1 MRAIHKT
8 NIYFGN
14 MSIPVKVSSVVREAG
29 TGLSNACPH
38 CNGDVGHVNRCK
50 SCEKEVAFADI
61 RKAYKVGDEK
71 TVLAKEQ
78 IDTLKTKENVIEVLG
93 TIEGTIDP
101 RYITGS
107 YYLLPEKKVKSW
119 AMLQAGLAD
128 TDKSVIVR
136 FAMRGKQRLGALV
149 ASNNVVLMQTLCYA
163 ESIVKMDEDINANLS
178 DKERDQAKTWVEKT
192 LPACEISEHKD
203 TYAEQLQAL
212 LDGDLESVE
221 APKPIEDETAF
232 FTQ

>member
-50 SCEKEVAFADI
+50 SCEKEVAFGDI

-71 TVLAKEQ
+71 TVLAQEQ
-78 IDTLKTKENVIEVLG
+78 LDTLKTKENVIEVLG
-93 TIEGTIDP
+93 TIEGAIDP

-107 YYLLPEKKVKSW
+107 YYILPEKQAKPW
-119 AMLQAGLAD
+119 AMLYAGLTG
-128 TDKSVIVR
+128 TDKSVVVR
-136 FAMRGKQRLGALV
+136 FAMRGKQRLGALI
-149 ASNNVVLMQTLCYA
+149 ASSNVILMQTLAYT
-163 ESIVKMDEDINANLS
+163 EQVVKMDEDINSKLS
-178 DKERDQAKTWVEKT
+178 DAEADLGKTFVEKT
-192 LPACEISEHKD
+192 LPPCDISTYKD
-203 TYAEQLQAL
+203 TQAEQLQAL
-212 LDGDLESVE
+212 LDGDLEAVE
-221 APKPIEDETAF
+221 APKPVKDETAF

>member
-8 NIYFGN
+8 NIYFGTQ
-14 MSIPVKVSSVVREAG
+14 SIPVKISTVVRESG

-38 CNGDVGHVNRCK
+38 CSGDVGHVNRCK
-50 SCEKEVAFADI
+50 SCEEEVAFADI

-107 YYLLPEKKVKSW
+107 YYILPEKQAKPW
-119 AMLQAGLAD
+119 AMLYAGL
-128 TDKSVIVR
+128 TETGKSVVVR
-136 FAMRGKQRLGALV
+136 FAMRGKQRLGSLIA
-149 ASNNVVLMQTLCYA
+149 ANNVILMQTLCYT
-163 ESIVKMDEDINANLS
+163 ENIVKIDEDINANLS
-178 DKERDQAKTWVEKT
+178 DKEKDLGRIFVEKT
-192 LPACEISEHKD
+192 LPACEISDHKD

-212 LDGDLESVE
+212 LDGDLEAVE
-221 APKPIEDETAF
+221 APQPVKDETAF